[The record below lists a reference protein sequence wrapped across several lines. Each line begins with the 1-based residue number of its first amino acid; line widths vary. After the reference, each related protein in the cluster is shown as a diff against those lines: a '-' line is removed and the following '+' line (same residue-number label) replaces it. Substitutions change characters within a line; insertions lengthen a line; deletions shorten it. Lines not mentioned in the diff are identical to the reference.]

1 MRVKDITEIIEWE
14 IPLDKALEWDNPGLL
29 VGDEDAQVERVYL
42 ALDATDGVIARAKDA
57 GAQLILTHHPLI
69 FSGIKNVTE
78 STFTG
83 RRIRELIR
91 SGISCYA
98 MHTNF
103 DVCVMGKL
111 AAGKLGLQQPRVLEP
126 CGADGDSG
134 IGSVGMLPEEM
145 SLEKL
150 AKATAEA
157 FGISHVKV
165 FGDAGA
171 KVKRAAIC
179 PGSGRSTLKYALA
192 QQADVYIT
200 GDIDHH
206 TGIDAVAAGMAVID
220 AGHYGIEHIYTAY
233 MKAFLEKRIP
243 KLKVTEEPFGE
254 PFWIGGV

>member
-134 IGSVGMLPEEM
+134 I
-145 SLEKL
+145 
-150 AKATAEA
+150 
-157 FGISHVKV
+157 SHVKV

-243 KLKVTEEPFGE
+243 ELKVTEEPFEE

>member
-1 MRVKDITEIIEWE
+1 MKKRDFAEIIEKLCPSETAESWDNCGFQINGTGSE
-14 IPLDKALEWDNPGLL
+14 ISTVLVALE
-29 VGDEDAQVERVYL
+29 VTEAVIDEAER
-42 ALDATDGVIARAKDA
+42 K

-111 AAGKLGLQQPRVLEP
+111 ATGKLGLQQPRVLEP

-145 SLEKL
+145 SLEEL

-243 KLKVTEEPFGE
+243 ELKVTEEPFEE

>member
-1 MRVKDITEIIEWE
+1 
-14 IPLDKALEWDNPGLL
+14 
-29 VGDEDAQVERVYL
+29 
-42 ALDATDGVIARAKDA
+42 
-57 GAQLILTHHPLI
+57 
-69 FSGIKNVTE
+69 
-78 STFTG
+78 
-83 RRIRELIR
+83 
-91 SGISCYA
+91 

-150 AKATAEA
+150 AKATAAA

-243 KLKVTEEPFGE
+243 ELKVTEEPFEE

>member
-1 MRVKDITEIIEWE
+1 
-14 IPLDKALEWDNPGLL
+14 
-29 VGDEDAQVERVYL
+29 
-42 ALDATDGVIARAKDA
+42 LDATDGVIARAKDA

-134 IGSVGMLPEEM
+134 IGSVGMLPE
-145 SLEKL
+145 
-150 AKATAEA
+150 
-157 FGISHVKV
+157 
-165 FGDAGA
+165 
-171 KVKRAAIC
+171 
-179 PGSGRSTLKYALA
+179 
-192 QQADVYIT
+192 
-200 GDIDHH
+200 
-206 TGIDAVAAGMAVID
+206 
-220 AGHYGIEHIYTAY
+220 
-233 MKAFLEKRIP
+233 
-243 KLKVTEEPFGE
+243 
-254 PFWIGGV
+254 

>member
-29 VGDEDAQVERVYL
+29 VGDENAQVERVYL
-42 ALDATDGVIARAKDA
+42 ALDATDGVIARAKEV
-57 GAQLILTHHPLI
+57 GAQLLLTHHPLI
-69 FSGIKNVTE
+69 FSGVRNVTE

-126 CGADGDSG
+126 CGGEESG
-134 IGSVGMLPEEM
+134 IGSVGTLPEEM
-145 SLEKL
+145 SLEEL
-150 AKATAEA
+150 AKRTASV

-165 FGDAGA
+165 FGDAGR
-171 KVKRAAIC
+171 KVKLAAVC
-179 PGSGRSTLKYALA
+179 PGSGKSTVKYALA

-206 TGIDAVAAGMAVID
+206 TGIDAAASGMAVID

-233 MKAFLEKRIP
+233 MKDFLERRIP
-243 KLKVTEEPFGE
+243 ELNVTEEPFGE